1 MSVRQRIHDYVTITV
16 YYLGWFTVALLLVF
30 AVMFA
35 ACKIEQ
41 HTSHSRINRG
51 YVTEKFVD
59 GEHYWYSS
67 WVFGDLSITR
77 RHGGDKAYCI
87 TVQDGDAKECWTVTE
102 DEWNTLN
109 IGDYIGR

>member
-1 MSVRQRIHDYVTITV
+1 MSVRRRFHDYVMITV
-16 YYLGWFTVALLLVF
+16 YYLGWFAVVLLVMV

-35 ACKIEQ
+35 ACKIDQ
-41 HTSHSRINRG
+41 YASHTHLNRG

-67 WVFGDLSITR
+67 WVFGDISITR
-77 RHGGDKAYCI
+77 RHGGEKAYCI
-87 TVQDGDAKECWTVTE
+87 TVQDGDAMDYWTVSE
-102 DEWNTLN
+102 GEWNKLN